1 MDGRFCAG
9 CAVRGGCFS
18 FPGCMDGWMD
28 GRETMNIFLLLWDS
42 LGPVARP
49 GFVSV
54 WFARGMDLSMAGVPS
69 IFLLLFF
76 FSSFPGQTK
85 GRAACVRFFCR
96 SFLYG
101 YWTSMGGVVVRG
113 EGRWPFF
120 SRLVAVSGA
129 LAGPETL
136 AVFGGTLPAL
146 SGAGRASRHWL
157 GACVGFFGVVGF

>member
-1 MDGRFCAG
+1 
-9 CAVRGGCFS
+9 
-18 FPGCMDGWMD
+18 
-28 GRETMNIFLLLWDS
+28 MNSFLLLWDS

-76 FSSFPGQTK
+76 FLPSLGKPRGARHVLGFFVGVFCMDIGQAWEASWLG
-85 GRAACVRFFCR
+85 GR
-96 SFLYG
+96 
-101 YWTSMGGVVVRG
+101 GVG
-113 EGRWPFF
+113 LFF
-120 SRLVAVSGA
+120 SHLVAVSGA

-157 GACVGFFGVVGF
+157 GACVGFCGVVGF